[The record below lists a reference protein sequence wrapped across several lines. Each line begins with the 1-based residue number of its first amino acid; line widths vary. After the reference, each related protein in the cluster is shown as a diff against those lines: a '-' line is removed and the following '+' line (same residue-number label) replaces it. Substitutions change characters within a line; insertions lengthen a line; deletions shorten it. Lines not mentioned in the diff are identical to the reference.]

1 MIICKRPVHQ
11 DDHLHLPLVVVCHW
25 SLFDICRCLLLVS
38 ICCLSFVVVYRLS
51 LFVVVCLLSF
61 FVWYTQTTKILQ
73 KGGGSS
79 QVITI
84 LHGREG
90 SLGTPDLYYVINGH
104 PLTSFHARP
113 LCHCKEWNKTV
124 CSKICENISRS
135 VQRLAVDLWREPL
148 KEAVIYVLAEF
159 VR

>member
-73 KGGGSS
+73 KGGGLPKLLQYYMGGRGLSGP
-79 QVITI
+79 QICIT
-84 LHGREG
+84 
-90 SLGTPDLYYVINGH
+90 
-104 PLTSFHARP
+104 
-113 LCHCKEWNKTV
+113 
-124 CSKICENISRS
+124 
-135 VQRLAVDLWREPL
+135 
-148 KEAVIYVLAEF
+148 
-159 VR
+159 